1 MATEQKVFPIDPSTL
16 SWRDKLRNLATAKYG
31 NTGRQFS
38 EAILGESEE
47 EKYMN
52 YLEKIEAGLLPPPK
66 NFSPNRPVSDML
78 GGEGISDFGLLD
90 AGLMGLSGAAI
101 PKISTGA
108 ALTESGVLGADAV
121 GEYKKGNTTTAAI
134 MGTLAGAPPLLRY
147 ANPVK
152 NTSSKEVAEEVQP
165 DLTRRKVVQGLGITA
180 LAAPFADPLVMAA
193 RKISKAPGLVKLTPS
208 IPNLVDSPIFHSQSR
223 FTKLARL
230 KTINDA
236 QLKDNLDYAIDD
248 ITADIFNTL
257 NKTKNVDKLEYKDI
271 KKLFL
276 EEAKNQS
283 VKYPWTQPY
292 QNELSRVVSS
302 DKYIKNVLETYE
314 EGKNFYKNNPTIKSD
329 VDVWAKIPNMS
340 HAERVKYLQKTYPDD
355 WEDIYAPQLNTDFP
369 DQVDPSYEGYIQ
381 DIMNETGYD
390 LFDKIE
396 ETIAKYVKY

>member
-16 SWRDKLRNLATAKYG
+16 SWRDKLRNLATTKYG

-134 MGTLAGAPPLLRY
+134 MGTLAGVPPLLRY

-165 DLTRRKVVQGLGITA
+165 DLTRRKVVQGLGIGA
-180 LAAPFADPLVMAA
+180 LAAPFVDPVVMAA
-193 RKISKAPGLVKLTPS
+193 RQISKVPGLVKLTPPIS
-208 IPNLVDSPIFHSQSR
+208 NLVDSPILHEASE

-230 KTINDA
+230 KTISDA
-236 QLKDNLDYAIDD
+236 QLDAPDFAIDD
-248 ITADIFNTL
+248 ATADMFNIL

-283 VKYPWTQPY
+283 AKYPSY
-292 QNELSRVVSS
+292 QSELSRILSS
-302 DKYIKNVLETYE
+302 DKYMKNVLETYE
-314 EGKNFYKNNPTIKSD
+314 EGKNFYKNNPTIKEN
-329 VDVWAKIPNMS
+329 VDLLAKIPNMS
-340 HAERVKYLQKTYPDD
+340 QAEKVKYLQKIYPED
-355 WEDIYAPQLNTDFP
+355 WEDILAPKLNTDFP

-381 DIMNETGYD
+381 DILNESGYD
-390 LFDKIE
+390 LFQEIE
-396 ETIAKYVKY
+396 ESVAKYVKD